1 VDFLSYPFIIAYP
14 FIREVRVLWLKKEQ
28 PCFAFIPQKS
38 CDFLMAEGL
47 EMNQALIVNCLGN
60 KKDSKTITIIITT

>member
-1 VDFLSYPFIIAYP
+1 MQEKL
-14 FIREVRVLWLKKEQ
+14 E
-28 PCFAFIPQKS
+28 KS

-47 EMNQALIVNCLGN
+47 EMNQAVIVNCLGN